1 MKAKIKFTSSALI
14 SGDEICSGGSNSM
27 SDVDLVAKSLKS
39 RASQTVDSVL
49 RRCTRGSPTPLKSPV
64 FVLDIPGIVMIA

>member
-1 MKAKIKFTSSALI
+1 MFLVFVIKMKAKIKFTLSALI

-49 RRCTRGSPTPLKSPV
+49 
-64 FVLDIPGIVMIA
+64 